1 MTAPINTPA
10 PSAAKDAASARK
22 RRRRAPAGGAAD
34 DCFTCAKRNVKCDRR
49 RPYCSQCLEIGNDC
63 SGYKTQ
69 LTWGVGVASRGK
81 LRGLSL
87 PIAKAPPVSSAKT
100 VKSPTPTTARARTGS
115 IASTGQWPA
124 EQQDDRATAREE
136 VEVKMEMDHRRN
148 PSTSL
153 PTPHFHPYDMSHLS
167 PTEPAPPG
175 WTHIPFSSSIPTND
189 ASRFPPR
196 QIQIPVSSPGDMMH
210 REMIQTPMDSMSDM
224 DYMSPLGHSFPREE
238 VPTFIHSPI
247 VYENFPS
254 HTSPGPQSPVAA
266 MMIEQSRA
274 PGPCPSLVY
283 APSEPASSLHSHLSH
298 VDSMEVQLSRKM
310 PHECDVL
317 VPGTPDLETYS
328 SSAQSHGA
336 FWTSSSTDE
345 ESVSHSIPDRNPA
358 PWPGSFPSQSPS
370 PVLQVSPDL
379 ITKMPFFMD
388 YYEKTMCPSMV
399 FIDGPNNPFREQ
411 ILRLGTSSRSLQHAI
426 CALAACNLRMKRRLS
441 RGHHVRDAGE
451 RQLDTSPIDS
461 GSDAQPTDQ
470 SLAEEYQHRNLAV
483 RLLNEQLNDAEKSMH
498 DSVLA
503 TILLLCHYRM
513 AESGVAK
520 FQTQF
525 AGVRKI
531 LSLRRMSPY
540 PASRDSVWM
549 EALFTYFDAIS
560 ASVNDRE
567 PQLTTTFYGVPPDTQ
582 LLPPGAENLVGC
594 DRDLFKTISKLGRL
608 NLLSQHRPV
617 QPLLNNSSVP
627 RVSATRSASPLGG
640 TFKPQPVLGGTD
652 PNQHHSIFGG
662 LPHPINSSVRFDGS
676 GFGGSTLEENDL
688 LSPTTHHLQP
698 ATPYD
703 DPRSMFWREWKE
715 ARQALQSWEFDAARV
730 RASLTAAGQSQTSPA
745 SPTPLSM
752 SATSLPPPAPT
763 SGQVRDLGSLSEAF
777 RYAALLYTERLA
789 SPNVPSDH
797 NNFRNLV
804 SQVVYY
810 ATSLEAGSAA
820 EKFLLWPLFVAGSEC
835 VNELQQ
841 GIVRSKCR
849 EIMARSGYMN
859 NLAALEVLERL
870 WAGEVDATQNSH
882 QQHQQH
888 HPYHPQHQGGV
899 MGGMG
904 KGGPFNWAKCIGG
917 PGVEVEWIM
926 F

>member
-1 MTAPINTPA
+1 MTAPISTPA
-10 PSAAKDAASARK
+10 TATAKDAASARK

-49 RPYCSQCLEIGNDC
+49 RPYCSQCLEIGNEC

-87 PIAKAPPVSSAKT
+87 PIAKAPPVSSGKTT
-100 VKSPTPTTARARTGS
+100 VKSPTTARARTGS
-115 IASTGQWPA
+115 VASTGQWTE
-124 EQQDDRATAREE
+124 EQQDDRANKEEAEAGVKLENAR
-136 VEVKMEMDHRRN
+136 KRN
-148 PSTSL
+148 LSVAL
-153 PTPHFHPYDMSHLS
+153 PTPAPFHPPYDMSHLS
-167 PTEPAPPG
+167 PTEAAPPG
-175 WTHIPFSSSIPTND
+175 WTHIPFSSSMTAND
-189 ASRFPPR
+189 VSRFAPGPL
-196 QIQIPVSSPGDMMH
+196 QIPVSSSADMM
-210 REMIQTPMDSMSDM
+210 RRDMIQTPIDTMSDV
-224 DYMSPLGHSFPREE
+224 DYMSPLGHSFPRED
-238 VPTFIHSPI
+238 VPSFIHSPV
-247 VYENFPS
+247 VYEGFPG

-266 MMIEQSRA
+266 MMIEHTRA
-274 PGPCPSLVY
+274 PASCPSLVY
-283 APSEPASSLHSHLSH
+283 TPSEPASSLHSHLSH
-298 VDSMEVQLSRKM
+298 IDSLEAQYSRKL
-310 PHECDVL
+310 PHDCDVL
-317 VPGTPDLETYS
+317 GPGTPDLDTYS

-336 FWTSSSTDE
+336 FWTASSADDE
-345 ESVSHSIPDRNPA
+345 SSASQSVPERNPA
-358 PWPGSFPSQSPS
+358 PWPGSFPSQPPS
-370 PVLQVSPDL
+370 PVLQVSSDL
-379 ITKMPFFMD
+379 ITKMPFFLD

-399 FIDGPNNPFREQ
+399 FIDGSNNPFREH

-441 RGHHVRDAGE
+441 LGHHGRDVGE
-451 RQLDTSPIDS
+451 RRLDMSPIDS
-461 GSDAQPTDQ
+461 GSNVQPSDQ

-483 RLLNEQLNDAEKSMH
+483 RLLNEQLNDPEKSTH

-503 TILLLCHYRM
+503 TILILCHYRM

-525 AGVRKI
+525 AGVKKI
-531 LSLRRMSPY
+531 LGLRRMSPY
-540 PASRDSVWM
+540 PPSRDSAWM

-567 PQLTTTFYGVPPDTQ
+567 PQLTTSFYGVPPDAH

-594 DRDLFKTISKLGRL
+594 DRELFKTISKLGRL

-617 QPLLNNSSVP
+617 QHILTSSPLP
-627 RVSATRSASPLGG
+627 RVTASSRSASPLN
-640 TFKPQPVLGGTD
+640 TAFKPPSLLSGQD
-652 PNQHHSIFGG
+652 HHHHSIFGG
-662 LPHPINSSVRFDGS
+662 PPHPINSSVRFDGN
-676 GFGGSTLEENDL
+676 GFGSATLEAEDM
-688 LSPTTHHLQP
+688 LSPTHIHSS
-698 ATPYD
+698 TPYD
-703 DPRSMFWREWKE
+703 DPRTMFWREWKE
-715 ARQALQSWEFDAARV
+715 ARLALQSWEFDSARV
-730 RASLTAAGQSQTSPA
+730 RASLTARSPPTSPS
-745 SPTPLSM
+745 SPSPIPISN
-752 SATSLPPPAPT
+752 SAPT
-763 SGQVRDLGSLSEAF
+763 SAQVRDLSSLSEAF

-789 SPNVPSDH
+789 SPNVPSNH

-810 ATSLEAGSAA
+810 ATSLESGSAA

-841 GIVRSKCR
+841 NILRSKCR

-870 WAGEVDATQNSH
+870 WAGEGWKEDTMRNSH
-882 QQHQQH
+882 Q
-888 HPYHPQHQGGV
+888 GRMLGS
-899 MGGMG
+899 G
-904 KGGPFNWAKCIGG
+904 KGGPFNWMRCIGG

>member
-10 PSAAKDAASARK
+10 ASTAKDAASARK

-49 RPYCSQCLEIGNDC
+49 RPYCSQCLEIGNEC

-87 PIAKAPPVSSAKT
+87 PIAKAPPVNPGKT
-100 VKSPTPTTARARTGS
+100 VKSPAASKARTAS
-115 IASTGQWPA
+115 IVSANQWAA
-124 EQQDDRATAREE
+124 EQDERVVREE
-136 VEVKMEMDHRRN
+136 VETTIKMEMGHRRN
-148 PSTSL
+148 PSLSVT
-153 PTPHFHPYDMSHLS
+153 TAFHPYDMSHMS
-167 PTEPAPPG
+167 PTEAAPPG
-175 WTHIPFSSSIPTND
+175 WTHIPFSSSMPTND
-189 ASRFPPR
+189 GSRYLPR
-196 QIQIPVSSPGDMMH
+196 PLHIPVSSPGDMMP
-210 REMIQTPMDSMSDM
+210 REMVQSPIDAMSDV
-224 DYMSPLGHSFPREE
+224 DYMSPLGQSFPRED
-238 VPTFIHSPI
+238 VPSYIHSPI
-247 VYENFPS
+247 VYESYPS
-254 HTSPGPQSPVAA
+254 HASPVPQSPVAA

-274 PGPCPSLVY
+274 PCPSLVY
-283 APSEPASSLHSHLSH
+283 TPSEPASSLHSHLSH
-298 VDSMEVQLSRKM
+298 VESMETQLSRKL
-310 PHECDVL
+310 PNDCDVL
-317 VPGTPDLETYS
+317 GPCTPDLDTYS
-328 SSAQSHGA
+328 SSAQSHGP
-336 FWTSSSTDE
+336 FWASSSADD
-345 ESVSHSIPDRNPA
+345 ESVSQSVPDRNPA
-358 PWPGSFPSQSPS
+358 PWPVSYPSQSPP

-388 YYEKTMCPSMV
+388 YYEKSMCPGMV
-399 FIDGPNNPFREQ
+399 FIDGPSNPFREH
-411 ILRLGTSSRSLQHAI
+411 ILRLSTSSRSLQHAI
-426 CALAACNLRMKRRLS
+426 CALATCNLRMKRKLS
-441 RGHHVRDAGE
+441 LGHHGRDMGE
-451 RQLDTSPIDS
+451 RRLDMSPIDS
-461 GSDAQPTDQ
+461 GSDIQPRDQ

-483 RLLNEQLNDAEKSMH
+483 RLLNEQLNDPEKSMH

-531 LSLRRMSPY
+531 LGLRRLSPY
-540 PASRDSVWM
+540 PASRDSAWM

-567 PQLTTTFYGVPPDTQ
+567 PQLTTSFYGVPPDAQ

-594 DRDLFKTISKLGRL
+594 DRELFKTIGKLGRL

-617 QPLLNNSSVP
+617 QHLLGPPLPRLSMSS
-627 RVSATRSASPLGG
+627 RAESPLG
-640 TFKPQPVLGGTD
+640 TSYKPPPSILNG
-652 PNQHHSIFGG
+652 PEHHHSIFGG
-662 LPHPINSSVRFDGS
+662 PSHHMNNSVRFDSNGYS
-676 GFGGSTLEENDL
+676 TPNLGDDDMLGSTHLH
-688 LSPTTHHLQP
+688 STT
-698 ATPYD
+698 AYD

-715 ARQALQSWEFDAARV
+715 TRQALQSWEFDAGRV
-730 RASLTAAGQSQTSPA
+730 RASLTALSPSISPSSPA
-745 SPTPLSM
+745 AVGAMLNN
-752 SATSLPPPAPT
+752 LPPPPPSNA
-763 SGQVRDLGSLSEAF
+763 QIQDLGSLSEAF

-789 SPNVPSDH
+789 SPNVPSNH

-810 ATSLEAGSAA
+810 ATSLESGSAA

-841 GIVRSKCR
+841 NIVRSKCR

-870 WAGEVDATQNSH
+870 WAGEGWREDTMRSH
-882 QQHQQH
+882 QF
-888 HPYHPQHQGGV
+888 QGRMIGANN
-899 MGGMG
+899 G
-904 KGGPFNWAKCIGG
+904 KGGPFNWARCIGG

>member
-1 MTAPINTPA
+1 MTAPISTPTA
-10 PSAAKDAASARK
+10 STGKDAASARK

-49 RPYCSQCLEIGNDC
+49 RPYCSQCLEIGNEC

-87 PIAKAPPVSSAKT
+87 PIAKAPPVSSGKT
-100 VKSPTPTTARARTGS
+100 VKSPTTVRARTGAV
-115 IASTGQWPA
+115 ASTGQWPA
-124 EQQDDRATAREE
+124 EQQDDRAVREE
-136 VEVKMEMDHRRN
+136 VEVKMEMGHRRN
-148 PSTSL
+148 PSVPMAT
-153 PTPHFHPYDMSHLS
+153 THFHPYDMSQHLS
-167 PTEPAPPG
+167 PTETAPPG
-175 WTHIPFSSSIPTND
+175 WTHIPFSSSMTND
-189 ASRFPPR
+189 TSRFAPR
-196 QIQIPVSSPGDMMH
+196 PLHIPVSSPGDMMQ
-210 REMIQTPMDSMSDM
+210 REMIHTPIDSMSDV

-247 VYENFPS
+247 VYESFPS
-254 HTSPGPQSPVAA
+254 HASPVPQSPVAA
-266 MMIEQSRA
+266 MMIEHSRA
-274 PGPCPSLVY
+274 AAPCPSLVY
-283 APSEPASSLHSHLSH
+283 APSEPTSSLHSHFSH
-298 VDSMEVQLSRKM
+298 VDSMEAQLSRKM
-310 PHECDVL
+310 RQDDVL
-317 VPGTPDLETYS
+317 VPGTPDLDTYS
-328 SSAQSHGA
+328 SSAQSHGP
-336 FWTSSSTDE
+336 FWASSSADD
-345 ESVSHSIPDRNPA
+345 ESVSQSVPDRNPA
-358 PWPGSFPSQSPS
+358 SWPGSFPSQSPS

-379 ITKMPFFMD
+379 IAKIPFFMD

-441 RGHHVRDAGE
+441 LGHHGRDAGE
-451 RQLDTSPIDS
+451 RRLEMSPIDS
-461 GSDAQPTDQ
+461 GSDVQPTDQ

-483 RLLNEQLNDAEKSMH
+483 RLLNEQLNDAEKSTH

-531 LSLRRMSPY
+531 LGLRRMSPY
-540 PASRDSVWM
+540 PASRDSGWM

-567 PQLTTTFYGVPPDTQ
+567 PQLTASFYGVSPDTQ

-594 DRDLFKTISKLGRL
+594 DRELFKTVGKLGRL

-617 QPLLNNSSVP
+617 QHLLSSPPLP
-627 RVSATRSASPLGG
+627 RITASRSASPLSAA
-640 TFKPQPVLGGTD
+640 FKPPPLLSGPD
-652 PNQHHSIFGG
+652 HHHSIFGG
-662 LPHPINSSVRFDGS
+662 LPHPVNSSIRFDGN
-676 GFGGSTLEENDL
+676 GYGAPNLEDDDM
-688 LSPTTHHLQP
+688 LSPTHLNP
-698 ATPYD
+698 PTAYD

-715 ARQALQSWEFDAARV
+715 ARQALQSWEFDGARV
-730 RASLTAAGQSQTSPA
+730 RASLTAPSQTSHSSTSPA
-745 SPTPLSM
+745 
-752 SATSLPPPAPT
+752 LPPPTPT

-810 ATSLEAGSAA
+810 ATSLESGSAA

-870 WAGEVDATQNSH
+870 WAGEGGGWRE
-882 QQHQQH
+882 QQH
-888 HPYHPQHQGGV
+888 HHPPHHHHGR
-899 MGGMG
+899 MGGNV